1 MQVHIIIVLL
11 GECEQV
17 CSIEIFVCVTCM
29 HRLAIACSKKGQ
41 LSLGCKGRGRSHF
54 SDAECIQ
61 VANKLATYKGG
72 LELGERPWGPVYI
85 PLTVKPHCNGRG
97 FAYAS

>member
-1 MQVHIIIVLL
+1 MFNRDFCLCYMHAQTSYSLQQERAAITRLQR
-11 GECEQV
+11 ER
-17 CSIEIFVCVTCM
+17 EIT
-29 HRLAIACSKKGQ
+29 L
-41 LSLGCKGRGRSHF
+41 

-72 LELGERPWGPVYI
+72 LELGELPWGPVYI